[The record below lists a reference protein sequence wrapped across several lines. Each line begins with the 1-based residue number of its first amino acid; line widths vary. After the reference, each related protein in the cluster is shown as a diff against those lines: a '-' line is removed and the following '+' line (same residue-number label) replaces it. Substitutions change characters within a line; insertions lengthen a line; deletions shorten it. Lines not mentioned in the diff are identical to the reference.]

1 MNIMYQSLKSIGKQQ
16 EILKNFQKFQCGGSL
31 YLKENN
37 KLIMWE
43 NGGDGGISCVV
54 IDSD

>member
-1 MNIMYQSLKSIGKQQ
+1 MNIMYQSLKQQ
-16 EILKNFQKFQCGGSL
+16 EILKNFQKFLCGGSL

-43 NGGDGGISCVV
+43 KGGDGGISCVV